1 MSFSNLSFGFI
12 NRMIYSVKNE
22 HDSKHSEE
30 MAEIKSK
37 VKKLRLEK
45 KIGGQ
50 GF

>member
-1 MSFSNLSFGFI
+1 MT
-12 NRMIYSVKNE
+12 YSVKNE
-22 HDSKHSEE
+22 YDLKHSEG

-50 GF
+50 SF